1 MTGETMNSSRR
12 IACKLCRDRK
22 VRCDGEQPSCQRC
35 LRAGE
40 TCVYTPTSCPTKAD
54 LLQTIES
61 LRARVGKCPFQLI
74 RFDSGLTSLSCL
86 DMTETSL
93 LRQHQMLKGSPHLTP
108 PMPESAM
115 SLEYADCLLDP
126 CLPSPR
132 SSGDPLLGPD
142 PTDSSFFHSY
152 VPHNPR
158 LQHVGPQSDSLPF
171 SVDAPLPPPPLP
183 SPTTA
188 PTRSSTSHSH
198 IPPLREIRAL
208 NSPPGSSYSPPLSSL
223 PQTAP
228 EHDDPHHQERQR
240 MLSSFTGFATAAF
253 STQAEIAG
261 IGSVVAEYLAWVR
274 KTPGRM
280 GRGAAADANWMGVLE
295 TLEMRVREV
304 HDMAE
309 TRNWAAWEGM
319 MNDMPR
325 TEALEGV
332 LHACEGQVHERTEKI
347 RRFFQECYDVNSALS
362 EQMID
367 HKAEP
372 RPPQWAWLGYGPD
385 IPGQTQPRAH

>member
-1 MTGETMNSSRR
+1 
-12 IACKLCRDRK
+12 
-22 VRCDGEQPSCQRC
+22 
-35 LRAGE
+35 
-40 TCVYTPTSCPTKAD
+40 
-54 LLQTIES
+54 
-61 LRARVGKCPFQLI
+61 
-74 RFDSGLTSLSCL
+74 
-86 DMTETSL
+86 
-93 LRQHQMLKGSPHLTP
+93 
-108 PMPESAM
+108 
-115 SLEYADCLLDP
+115 
-126 CLPSPR
+126 
-132 SSGDPLLGPD
+132 
-142 PTDSSFFHSY
+142 
-152 VPHNPR
+152 
-158 LQHVGPQSDSLPF
+158 
-171 SVDAPLPPPPLP
+171 
-183 SPTTA
+183 
-188 PTRSSTSHSH
+188 
-198 IPPLREIRAL
+198 
-208 NSPPGSSYSPPLSSL
+208 
-223 PQTAP
+223 
-228 EHDDPHHQERQR
+228 

-280 GRGAAADANWMGVLE
+280 GRGAAADANWTGVLE